1 MADEDEML
9 VALLDGEL
17 DEGRRASLLKR
28 LEEDPVSRAR
38 YEALRDAGAPLGAA
52 FEALLSQAPIAQLRR
67 ALPLE
72 IPVRRRPGPF
82 AGMALRDLAAGFVV
96 GLLTAAAAAWLAFG
110 LPASRDKDDWRSAVV
125 DYMRLYTNETF
136 AFPSPDHGTEAMQL
150 SAVGS
155 RVGADLTPEK
165 VALPGLAFKVAFILS
180 YEGAPLAEL
189 AYVDK
194 TGAPI
199 LFCIIADKGAD
210 APAKAETREAL
221 SLASWSRDGRGYLV
235 IGGKP
240 EHEVADFGRILAA
253 RF

>member
-1 MADEDEML
+1 
-9 VALLDGEL
+9 
-17 DEGRRASLLKR
+17 
-28 LEEDPVSRAR
+28 
-38 YEALRDAGAPLGAA
+38 
-52 FEALLSQAPIAQLRR
+52 
-67 ALPLE
+67 
-72 IPVRRRPGPF
+72 
-82 AGMALRDLAAGFVV
+82 
-96 GLLTAAAAAWLAFG
+96 
-110 LPASRDKDDWRSAVV
+110 
-125 DYMRLYTNETF
+125 MRLYTNETF
-136 AFPSPDHGTEAMQL
+136 AFVSPDRQTEALEL

-165 VALPGLAFKVAFILS
+165 VALPGLDFKVAFILS

-235 IGGKP
+235 IGGQP
-240 EHEVADFGRILAA
+240 GREVADFGRILAT